1 MFKNVT
7 GQKWSVMAW
16 NASTGLRKTGD
27 AGQITAKI
35 SIDDASAATTNDAN
49 PTEVEDG
56 RYAFTMPQAETNG
69 DKLEL
74 YPQSSTSNIEVI
86 GLPAVIYTV
95 EREVGPGASSVT
107 MTITESGNA
116 VADADVW
123 ITSDSAGNTV
133 IGGTLQT
140 DSDGKAVFLL
150 DAGTTYYLWM
160 QKDGT
165 NSILGESFTAV
176 AD

>member
-35 SIDDASAATTNDAN
+35 SIDAASAATTNDAN

-56 RYAFTMPQAETNG
+56 RYAFTMTQAETNG

-86 GLPAVIYTV
+86 GLPAV
-95 EREVGPGASSVT
+95 